1 MSSKRRC
8 VCKKKET
15 FHSFDPKLQV
25 SEHSSKIEKA
35 QKELESAIEA
45 AKAETQAALDKRMNN
60 AKENKD
66 VQLEVRHF
74 SFNAVKLQV
83 ILATILWT
91 ISRRK

>member
-1 MSSKRRC
+1 MFVIVFRQN
-8 VCKKKET
+8 T
-15 FHSFDPKLQV
+15 FHPVDPTFKV

-74 SFNAVKLQV
+74 FFTSYKLNY
-83 ILATILWT
+83 LFD
-91 ISRRK
+91 

>member
-1 MSSKRRC
+1 MFVR
-8 VCKKKET
+8 KKET